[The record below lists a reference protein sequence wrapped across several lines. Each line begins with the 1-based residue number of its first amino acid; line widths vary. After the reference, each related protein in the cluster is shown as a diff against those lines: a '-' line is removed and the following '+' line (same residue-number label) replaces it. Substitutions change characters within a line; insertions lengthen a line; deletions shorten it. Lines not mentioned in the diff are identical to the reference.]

1 MKTKP
6 NLNLAPKFLRKLNW
20 GVAGLGSFAEKS
32 VLPTL
37 NMLAKSKIVSLYS
50 HNLKRAENLAV
61 QYSAK
66 AFDDFNEFLNSGID
80 VVYIASSNNYHYEQT
95 IASARAGKHILCEK
109 PLSIRSEEAREMVKI
124 CKENN
129 VFLSVN
135 YVYRFHP
142 LVRKA
147 KELLDKGMIGKIISI
162 SANFNIDYPPNENY
176 RFKRLAGGGPL
187 RDLGTH
193 VINLLI
199 YFGGRVVDVKGYM
212 DNVIY
217 KSEVEDF
224 ATGLFKFEKGG
235 YGQFNVSFNAA
246 KAPNSIVVQGHKG
259 YLTIENMIARKF
271 HPVKLVIDL
280 EGESKK
286 TFRRKANKFLIRLRS
301 FQKSIL
307 NGEEPEVTGEEGV
320 MNIEIME
327 KFEEECNR

>member
-1 MKTKP
+1 MKSKT
-6 NLNLAPKFLRKLNW
+6 NLPLGKRLTRKLNW
-20 GVAGLGSFAEKS
+20 GVAGLGGFAENS

-50 HNLKRAENLAV
+50 HDLKRAQTLGV

-66 AFDDFNEFLNSGID
+66 AFSDFDDFLQSGID
-80 VVYIASSNNYHYEQT
+80 VVYIASSNNFHYEQT
-95 IASARAGKHILCEK
+95 IKSARAGKHILCEK
-109 PLSIRSEEAREMVKI
+109 PLAVSSAEAKEMVKV

-147 KELLDKGMIGKIISI
+147 KELLERGMLGQVISI
-162 SANFNIDYPPNENY
+162 SGSFNIDYPPNENY
-176 RFKRLAGGGPL
+176 RFRKEAGGGPL

-193 VINLLI
+193 VINLLT
-199 YFGGRVVDVKGYM
+199 YFGGDVVDVKGYM

-217 KSEVEDF
+217 NSEVEDF
-224 ATGLFKFEKGG
+224 ATGIFKFKNGG
-235 YGQFNVSFNAA
+235 YGLFNVSFNSA

-259 YLTIENMIARKF
+259 YLTIENMIAKKF
-271 HPVKLVIDL
+271 HSVKLAINL
-280 EGESKK
+280 EGETKK

-301 FQKSIL
+301 FQRSIL

-320 MNIEIME
+320 KNIELME
-327 KFEEECNR
+327 KFEEECKW